1 MFNLYFLYFVS
12 VFLSADQF
20 FLFIIL
26 VRISRYVYY
35 NFLVYSMCLC
45 ILYISIVDCTNRI
58 VRNCF
63 SSRRVIWSMHAIVRH
78 GNDTAVNGTGEC
90 LLCRNKWELYRRT
103 VHSLE
108 MQLYTP
114 PYVVIVDKYWQW

>member
-1 MFNLYFLYFVS
+1 MLVCLTCIFYTLFQSFLA
-12 VFLSADQF
+12 LINF

-63 SSRRVIWSMHAIVRH
+63 SSRRVI
-78 GNDTAVNGTGEC
+78 
-90 LLCRNKWELYRRT
+90 
-103 VHSLE
+103 
-108 MQLYTP
+108 
-114 PYVVIVDKYWQW
+114 